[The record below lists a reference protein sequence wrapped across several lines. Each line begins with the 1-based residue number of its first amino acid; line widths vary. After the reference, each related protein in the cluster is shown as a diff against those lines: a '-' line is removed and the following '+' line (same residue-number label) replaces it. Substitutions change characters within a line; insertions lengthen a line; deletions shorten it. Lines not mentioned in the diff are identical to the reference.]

1 MGSIISVTKTIPPSS
16 SPETDVDVGDLI
28 NFAGEFWTFSK
39 IVGSMEHHLIA
50 NTLCGL
56 VLEKTD
62 KHMIIFVPQSR
73 SIAGDHTYAAV
84 EHRSK
89 ISKVWKL

>member
-1 MGSIISVTKTIPPSS
+1 MIPPS
-16 SPETDVDVGDLI
+16 PTPCADVGVGDLI

-56 VLEKTD
+56 VVEKTD
-62 KHMIIFVPQSR
+62 KHMIIFVPQSKFA
-73 SIAGDHTYAAV
+73 AGSHTFAAV

>member
-1 MGSIISVTKTIPPSS
+1 MGMTIPPTSCT
-16 SPETDVDVGDLI
+16 EVEIVVGDLI
-28 NFAGEFWTFSK
+28 NFAGEFWPFSQV
-39 IVGSMEHHLIA
+39 VGSMEHHLIA
-50 NTLCGL
+50 TTLCGL

-73 SIAGDHTYAAV
+73 SIAGEHTYAAV